1 VLEEIAPD
9 HFVSCHRA
17 GELSLRGIAR
27 STA

>member
-17 GELSLRGIAR
+17 RELSLRGVAP